1 MKQLTS
7 KQQKSFQNV
16 KICYIFK
23 EVVEDKHAK
32 DKKYWKVRDHC
43 HYAGEYRGADT
54 AYVIQSIVYLKKFLQ
69 FFTMDLTMIIILL

>member
-7 KQQKSFQNV
+7 KQQKSSQNV

-32 DKKYWKVRDHC
+32 DKKY
-43 HYAGEYRGADT
+43 
-54 AYVIQSIVYLKKFLQ
+54 
-69 FFTMDLTMIIILL
+69 